1 MEIKEGEELLWQSSG
16 WYRIYTPGV
25 MGSMPGQETKT
36 PHAMQYGQEK
46 KKKKTLK
53 KGKLIFKTISLGFKI
68 VIIGDFPGGP
78 VV

>member
-16 WYRIYTPGV
+16 WYHIYTPGV

-46 KKKKTLK
+46 KKKK
-53 KGKLIFKTISLGFKI
+53 KL
-68 VIIGDFPGGP
+68 
-78 VV
+78 